1 MVGSF
6 LLKRPVYESIAGDDF
21 ASLQSIQIVLM
32 ATISVALSAIGMGG
46 NPVTALGI
54 VVRVVVLVYALRWIA
69 AQRAS
74 ARDSASPASLQRTI
88 GFAQTPLFITII
100 SAIPVL
106 GVALVVVGH
115 LWSMAAMA
123 VAARVY
129 FGGRDDMRALGLIAL
144 GGVVPLLFLLFTSP
158 APLPEPAPLP

>member
-6 LLKRPVYESIAGDDF
+6 LLKSRVYESIAEDDF
-21 ASLQSIQIVLM
+21 ASLQAIQIVLM
-32 ATISVALSAIGMGG
+32 ATISVALSVIGLGG

-54 VVRVVVLVYALRWIA
+54 VVRVVGLVYALRWIA
-69 AQRAS
+69 AQS
-74 ARDSASPASLQRTI
+74 GSMRDPPSPASLQRTI
-88 GFAQTPLFITII
+88 GFAQTPLFITIV

-115 LWSMAAMA
+115 VGSMVAMA

-129 FGGRDDMRALGLIAL
+129 FGRDDMQALGLIVLA
-144 GGVVPLLFLLFTSP
+144 GVVPLLFVLFVP
-158 APLPEPAPLP
+158 APVPEAISAP